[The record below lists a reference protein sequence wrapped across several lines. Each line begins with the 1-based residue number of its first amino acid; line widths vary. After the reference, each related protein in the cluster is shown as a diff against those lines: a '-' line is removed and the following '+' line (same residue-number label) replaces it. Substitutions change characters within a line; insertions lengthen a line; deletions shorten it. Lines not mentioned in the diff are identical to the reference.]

1 MTEND
6 LFPTGTVAFNGYKV
20 YGEERIKMLS
30 YAAGM
35 AQAAHSQ
42 LSPLFR
48 QQLAAE
54 GGFSARVDD
63 LRFCEEG
70 GVTGMIRGET
80 VAMGSAYFMRKQ
92 KVTLPHDLKLQTG
105 VFLAIDGVLGAIF
118 VIKYQ
123 PSRNVDWALR
133 ALHRAGMR
141 PVLAVRSGNVT
152 PGLLKRKFGLD
163 CKPVYPN
170 VSARLALSDAME
182 QRGEA
187 PNAVIYREGLMP
199 LAEAAIGSRRL
210 RSATRTGT
218 WLCYLGAVV
227 GLLLTYYL
235 TSVGSYGTLSPLYML
250 GFLALWLLPTLLL
263 SGLVK
268 HY

>member
-1 MTEND
+1 M
-6 LFPTGTVAFNGYKV
+6 
-20 YGEERIKMLS
+20 
-30 YAAGM
+30 
-35 AQAAHSQ
+35 
-42 LSPLFR
+42 
-48 QQLAAE
+48 
-54 GGFSARVDD
+54 
-63 LRFCEEG
+63 
-70 GVTGMIRGET
+70 TGMIRGET

-199 LAEAAIGSRRL
+199 LAEATTAPAACAVPPGRERGCAIWVR
-210 RSATRTGT
+210 
-218 WLCYLGAVV
+218 WWVCC
-227 GLLLTYYL
+227 
-235 TSVGSYGTLSPLYML
+235 
-250 GFLALWLLPTLLL
+250 
-263 SGLVK
+263 
-268 HY
+268 

>member
-1 MTEND
+1 
-6 LFPTGTVAFNGYKV
+6 
-20 YGEERIKMLS
+20 
-30 YAAGM
+30 
-35 AQAAHSQ
+35 
-42 LSPLFR
+42 
-48 QQLAAE
+48 
-54 GGFSARVDD
+54 
-63 LRFCEEG
+63 
-70 GVTGMIRGET
+70 
-80 VAMGSAYFMRKQ
+80 
-92 KVTLPHDLKLQTG
+92 
-105 VFLAIDGVLGAIF
+105 
-118 VIKYQ
+118 
-123 PSRNVDWALR
+123 
-133 ALHRAGMR
+133 MR